1 MHMCES
7 ICWKRWRRK
16 STRLRQGWS
25 PCRDSG
31 APTAVRFPV
40 RFYPHGEFVL
50 YICAVQQCGQLAD
63 GGAKRLALSGGIAY
77 SNVRMQQD
85 LRVESGHGDALRQ
98 HVRPAPRVHI
108 HKALRLL
115 MQTERFW
122 CYWLC
127 WVFGSRRWPGC
138 LPSPE
143 TSGGCWPLSGI
154 SGGCCPSP
162 DWPPG

>member
-1 MHMCES
+1 MLEKVAAEKHASTARIES
-7 ICWKRWRRK
+7 VPGFRCA
-16 STRLRQGWS
+16 
-25 PCRDSG
+25 DS
-31 APTAVRFPV
+31 RPV
-40 RFYPHGEFVL
+40 PREVILTGNLFS
-50 YICAVQQCGQLAD
+50 ICAVQQCGQLAD

-85 LRVESGHGDALRQ
+85 LRVESGHRDALRQ

-108 HKALRLL
+108 HKALRLHQ
-115 MQTERFW
+115 QTERFW